1 MGEGK
6 RLVAFPHLGNNW
18 AAFKSLFENAGVDV
32 YVPGKNNA
40 RGLEHGL
47 KLSPEWVCLPFKIT
61 IANFI
66 EALENGV
73 KTIVMASDC
82 GPCRFGFYHAVQE
95 KILKDLGYDV
105 EIKCL
110 PQADLLT
117 FEWAELLQSIRGTRP
132 PLSRL
137 KLLWVARIFFM
148 KLQLIQLA
156 EKLEGETRCH
166 EVCRGETTKALERC
180 LKAIDE
186 AGTHQQLRG
195 LKRRIKEEFTKVER
209 TERKKIILKV
219 VLAGEIFVAL
229 DSFANQDLKKKLGE
243 LGCEVRMGISLYDW
257 VKHKAHVNFHRK
269 YLEYLSKSHGDI
281 GGLKLDIGGEAF
293 WVLGQYIDFSRGGV
307 DGFVHVYPFT
317 CMPEI
322 TAKSII
328 TKWYHDGI
336 FDLPPLFLGFDEHVG
351 EAGLVTRLEAYTDL
365 LRTKKKKL
373 INGD

>member
-1 MGEGK
+1 M
-6 RLVAFPHLGNNW
+6 GNNW
-18 AAFKSLFENAGVDV
+18 PAFKSLFENAGAEV

-40 RGLEHGL
+40 RGMECGL
-47 KLSPEWVCLPFKIT
+47 KFSPEWVCLPFKIT

-66 EALENGV
+66 EALEKGV

-110 PQADLLT
+110 PQADMLT
-117 FEWAELLQSIRGTRP
+117 FEWADFIQSIRGTRS
-132 PLSRL
+132 PLSRF
-137 KLLWVARIFFM
+137 KLLWIARIFFM

-156 EKLEGETRCH
+156 EKLEGETRCY
-166 EVCRGETTKALERC
+166 EIRRGDTTKALERC
-180 LKAIDE
+180 LKMIDE
-186 AGTHQQLRG
+186 AGTHQRLRG
-195 LKRRIKEEFTKVER
+195 LKRLIKKEFEKVEKTGR
-209 TERKKIILKV
+209 GKIILRV
-219 VLAGEIFVAL
+219 VLTGEIFIAL
-229 DSFANQDLKKKLGE
+229 DSFANQDVKKKLGE
-243 LGCEVRMGISLYDW
+243 LGCEVCMGISLYDW

-269 YLEYLSKSHGDI
+269 YLEYLSKSHGSI
-281 GGLKLDIGGEAF
+281 GGLQFDIGGEAF
-293 WVLGQYIDFSRGGV
+293 WVLGQYIDFSHSNI

-328 TKWYHDGI
+328 TKWYNDLI
-336 FDLPPLFLGFDEHVG
+336 FTVPPLFLGFDEHAV
-351 EAGLVTRLEAYTDL
+351 EAGLVTRLEAYTDI
-365 LRTKKKKL
+365 LRAKKKKL